1 MIPSKQQ
8 ILQAIDKVKPYVDKR
23 IDEFISIK
31 EKNYTTF
38 DFNPFLDIKPYTADI
53 FSEACFCIL
62 TANFKATTGIKIQT
76 EVGIEG
82 FKTFPVEKLYEIF
95 KKNGHRFALQ
105 RAERIVNLRNLENFL
120 LDISTYESGKK
131 ARIELVKKINGYGF
145 KEASHFLRNIGFTD
159 VAIIDRHISRFLFEN
174 GYVKQRKT
182 ITKNVYLEC
191 EEALEKIGEDLN
203 LNQAELD
210 LYIFYIKTGKVLK

>member
-8 ILQAIDKVKPYVDKR
+8 ILQVINKVKPYVDKR
-23 IDEFISIK
+23 INEFISLK
-31 EKNYTTF
+31 EKKYTTF

-62 TANFKATTGIKIQT
+62 TANFKATTGIKIQA

-82 FKTFPVEKLYEIF
+82 FKNFPIEKLYEIF

-105 RAERIVNLRNLENFL
+105 RAERIVNLRSLENFL
-120 LDISTYESGKK
+120 LDVASYESGKK
-131 ARIELVKKINGYGF
+131 ARIDLVKKINGYGF

-174 GYVKQRKT
+174 GYVKPRKT

>member
-38 DFNPFLDIKPYTADI
+38 DFNPFLDIKSYTADI

-174 GYVKQRKT
+174 GYVKPRKT